1 MTITLGVFYLF
12 ILNPA
17 IHRRPLAS
25 CCMSRF
31 SPVPL
36 LSSPLSSTSLSAVG
50 APAGDNLRKPQNKWI
65 KMLSQGLD
73 SRTVFF
79 FSWFSYFTQL
89 TNEGVALPKERAYKY
104 WLSYAQTTGHL
115 RGEISADFM
124 VIVHVFP
131 QMLMCYYFA
140 LCYSLVL
147 TPTEALGDLMGQQT
161 PTL

>member
-1 MTITLGVFYLF
+1 MHVHFVLLEILSFICSFSQYILFGSYFFYEPLNHYVFLLYMTINLGVFYLF

-17 IHRRPLAS
+17 IHGRPLAS

-36 LSSPLSSTSLSAVG
+36 PSSPLSSTSVSAVG
-50 APAGDNLRKPQNKWI
+50 APAGDKLRKPQNKWI

-73 SRTVFF
+73 SRAVFF

-104 WLSYAQTTGHL
+104 WLSYT
-115 RGEISADFM
+115 
-124 VIVHVFP
+124 
-131 QMLMCYYFA
+131 
-140 LCYSLVL
+140 
-147 TPTEALGDLMGQQT
+147 QQQVT
-161 PTL
+161 